1 MASLARTG
9 STVAFHFYAN
19 TCFIRGQFTG
29 NNNAANTLIKFK
41 GLATVARTGEGLY
54 TFTLLQADGVTPLK
68 GMHLKAFNL
77 NAINPAD
84 ADGGSGRTIITADA
98 INASGTINF
107 KTYNQAGVAAD
118 LLVVAKLD
126 VELSTEA
133 AS

>member
-9 STVAFHFYAN
+9 SPVAQFYYRDS
-19 TCFIRGQFTG
+19 CFIRGQFTG
-29 NNNAANTLIKFK
+29 NNGAANTLIKFK
-41 GLATVARTGEGLY
+41 GLATVARTGEGTY
-54 TFTLLQADGVTPLK
+54 TFTLLAADGVSALK

-77 NAINPAD
+77 NALNPAD

-98 INASGTINF
+98 INASGTISF

-126 VELSTEA
+126 VELSPEA